1 MLAEIKTTQ
10 HGEWM
15 AWCEAN
21 LEFSKQTEQN
31 YRKLYEHRSKLT
43 GLVNLGPWE
52 ALQLC
57 NDSRPKPR

>member
-1 MLAEIKTTQ
+1 MLAKIKTTQ

-43 GLVNLGPWE
+43 GLVNLGP
-52 ALQLC
+52 
-57 NDSRPKPR
+57 